1 MSAKSYEKIRKLL
14 DLLIFFL
21 FTLIAIFLIGLIT
34 RDWTPAK
41 VETRTMITED
51 QALVPYWNTTNRL
64 LEEIRDILIEI
75 RDKQPEP
82 EPEPVLEGP
91 DLYDSYAEQIVQT
104 YYPQL
109 DAAYVKAIIY
119 HESRYDPTVINSKT
133 GVMGLMQISPKWH
146 TNRANDLGVFNLLDP
161 YGNILVGCD
170 LLAELTN
177 SHDFNYALNFFAG
190 GYPYANRYRSSTS
203 PYVKDLEKII
213 AQMESEEVVT

>member
-34 RDWTPAK
+34 RDWAPAK

-51 QALVPYWNTTNRL
+51 QALVPYLNTTNRL

-75 RDKQPEP
+75 HDKQPEP

-109 DAAYVKAIIY
+109 DARYVKAIIY
-119 HESRYDPTVINSKT
+119 HESRYDPTAINSKT

-203 PYVKDLEKII
+203 PYVKDLERII
-213 AQMESEEVVT
+213 AKMESEEAVA

>member
-51 QALVPYWNTTNRL
+51 QVLIPYLNTTNRL

-75 RDKQPEP
+75 RGKQPEP

-109 DAAYVKAIIY
+109 DARYVKAIIY

-203 PYVKDLEKII
+203 PYVKALENII
-213 AQMESEEVVT
+213 ANGGD